1 MLENIVGA
9 KRRGIILLAV
19 WWCMMAWQAPVQAEK
34 AAKAEKATQAAQGE
48 ITPSD
53 VYAQAVQIEKEI
65 DLLKRHYHI
74 TAKGAAALVEA
85 DLRPRHVWEK
95 AHLIQVKLNIFR
107 AKHGLPLVSPVTQQP
122 MLQVDPRLPWAQT
135 QRILTEIKII
145 KRLLGVSGEVSPATV
160 VQGKRP
166 IDNFNK
172 LNQISY
178 DLDTL
183 NGEAIN
189 ASYVYAEAMRFHE
202 DIIALLRRLEVPDTA
217 APPAKSVNT
226 PPRESL
232 KAAFELM
239 GEVQRVQRLA
249 GLETTDFKVF
259 AKTENT
265 ENTGNMENVVP
276 ADVFNMISMSLA
288 ELQVLKAKLGLR
300 YEFTPPADI
309 HEGKTPS
316 DVTQLLGYS
325 ANQLRLIRK
334 L

>member
-19 WWCMMAWQAPVQAEK
+19 WWCAMAWQAPVQA
-34 AAKAEKATQAAQGE
+34 AKVAQGE

-265 ENTGNMENVVP
+265 ENVVP
-276 ADVFNMISMSLA
+276 ADVFNMVSMSLA

>member
-1 MLENIVGA
+1 MLENIVGT

-34 AAKAEKATQAAQGE
+34 AAKATQAAQAE
-48 ITPSD
+48 IAPSD

-74 TAKGAAALVEA
+74 TAKGAAVPVEA
-85 DLRPRHVWEK
+85 DLRPRHTWEK

-107 AKHGLPLVSPVTQQP
+107 TKHGLPLVSPVTQQP

-183 NGEAIN
+183 NGETIN

-202 DIIALLRRLEVPDTA
+202 DLAALLRRLEVPDTA

-232 KAAFELM
+232 KAAFDLM
-239 GEVQRVQRLA
+239 SEVQRVQRLA

-259 AKTENT
+259 AKTENA
-265 ENTGNMENVVP
+265 EIIVS
-276 ADVFNMISMSLA
+276 ADVFNMVSMSLA